1 VTQEGCSHLFIISL
15 IQTVKDIAEDIF
27 KKYLSMMK
35 NLSFSIL
42 RDFHLSEDAV
52 QRAMLNLHLNRE
64 KIDNIDSKES
74 KNYIYTVTKNEA
86 LKILREEK
94 RKKEHEVDVQS
105 YDENGLT
112 NIAGQLDVEVFC
124 NEYGFG
130 PSVAEALESL
140 VEEDRDI
147 IVYKY
152 GAGYSLKEIAVIMDM
167 SKEAVYKRH
176 QRALDKVGKALE
188 AKDE

>member
-1 VTQEGCSHLFIISL
+1 MTQEGCSHLFIISL
-15 IQTVKDIAEDIF
+15 IQVVQDIAEDIF
-27 KKYLSMMK
+27 RKYRSMMK

-42 RDFHLSEDAV
+42 RDLHLSEDAI
-52 QRAMLNLHLNRE
+52 QRAMINLHLNRE
-64 KIDNIDSKES
+64 KIDNIDSKAS
-74 KNYIYTVTKNEA
+74 KNYIYTVTKNEC

-94 RKKEHEVDVQS
+94 RRKEHEIDVQS

-112 NIAGQLDVEVFC
+112 NIPGQLDIDAFC
-124 NEYGFG
+124 DEYGFG
-130 PSVAEALESL
+130 HSVAEALESL
-140 VEEDRDI
+140 SEEDRDV
-147 IVYKY
+147 IVYRY

-188 AKDE
+188 SQE